1 MVIPAIYLAD
11 VFAST
16 LNSIFFILP
25 FKTKELQKS
34 NFESLIST
42 CNFQLLCK
50 LPENDE
56 PKLKQ
61 NQNKYTEVCP
71 KIFMPNI

>member
-34 NFESLIST
+34 N
-42 CNFQLLCK
+42 
-50 LPENDE
+50 
-56 PKLKQ
+56 LKA
-61 NQNKYTEVCP
+61 
-71 KIFMPNI
+71 